1 MMIKTQHRQALDL
14 TVLVLLNSRFRHEKH
29 VCGFIF
35 VLFEDDYAQHSLV
48 FQDSLSHPR
57 TPAW

>member
-1 MMIKTQHRQALDL
+1 MMIKTQHRQAVDL

-29 VCGFIF
+29 DCGFIF
-35 VLFEDDYAQHSLV
+35 VPFEDDNAQLSLV

-57 TPAW
+57 AQAW

>member
-14 TVLVLLNSRFRHEKH
+14 TVLVLLNSGLRNEKH
-29 VCGFIF
+29 DCGFII
-35 VLFEDDYAQHSLV
+35 VPFEDDNAQVSLV
-48 FQDSLSHPR
+48 FQESLSHPR